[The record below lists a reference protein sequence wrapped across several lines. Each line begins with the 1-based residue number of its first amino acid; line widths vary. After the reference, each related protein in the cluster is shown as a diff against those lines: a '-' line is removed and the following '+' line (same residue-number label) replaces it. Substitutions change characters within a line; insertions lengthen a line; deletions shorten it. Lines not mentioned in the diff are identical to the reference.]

1 MSGKRKL
8 IHPLRL
14 AVSGQS
20 TGPGMFDLLFILGK
34 DEVIRRIESAIEKI
48 KL

>member
-1 MSGKRKL
+1 MLEKGKL

-34 DEVIRRIESAIEKI
+34 DEVIKRIDNAIKVI
-48 KL
+48 K

>member
-1 MSGKRKL
+1 M
-8 IHPLRL
+8 

-34 DEVIRRIESAIEKI
+34 EEVVKRIESEVLKI
-48 KL
+48 KI